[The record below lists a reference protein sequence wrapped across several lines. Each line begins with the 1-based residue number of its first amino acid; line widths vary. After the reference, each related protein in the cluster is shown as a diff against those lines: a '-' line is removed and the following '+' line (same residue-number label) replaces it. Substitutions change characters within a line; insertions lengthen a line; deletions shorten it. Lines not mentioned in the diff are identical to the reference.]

1 MSSLKTKLCR
11 TVNNLKIKTIM
22 LADASEVWRL
32 EAVRVV
38 SVSTPFSSTG
48 HYISRTEAYYMSVPS
63 ICRVYLVVDWLP
75 VTFDSYM
82 DTLQL
87 ATRTCSAL
95 IRAQLAQRVY
105 TDVVKA
111 GDRQTYILR
120 ENGFSWSCDVFST
133 TVLSGQC
140 TRVFIT
146 LITSIFGLQLIQSSS
161 QLTPYS
167 CSRFPLSFDW
177 TIHTVV
183 TKV

>member
-1 MSSLKTKLCR
+1 MSSLNVKLCR
-11 TVNNLKIKTIM
+11 TVNNLKIKIIM

-38 SVSTPFSSTG
+38 SVSTPFSSTD

-82 DTLQL
+82 DTLL

-105 TDVVKA
+105 TDVVQA

-133 TVLSGQC
+133 TVLSGQR
-140 TRVFIT
+140 TRV
-146 LITSIFGLQLIQSSS
+146 LISSVTSIFGL
-161 QLTPYS
+161 
-167 CSRFPLSFDW
+167 
-177 TIHTVV
+177 
-183 TKV
+183 

>member
-1 MSSLKTKLCR
+1 MSSLNVKLCK
-11 TVNNLKIKTIM
+11 TVNNLKIKIIM

-82 DTLQL
+82 DTLL

-105 TDVVKA
+105 TDVA
-111 GDRQTYILR
+111 QTGDRQTYILR

-140 TRVFIT
+140 TRKLIT
-146 LITSIFGLQLIQSSS
+146 SVTSIFGLQLIQSLF

-177 TIHTVV
+177 TIHTFV